1 MPQAIM
7 PGRAAISWTNCNK
20 NAIRYEIFNHK
31 GKNMR
36 IALIADLHL
45 SDVESTP
52 QEETLNWALEEL
64 QRLQPD
70 ACAWLG
76 DITACGDP
84 DAASRFCEK
93 LQALPFPSLTVPGNS
108 DIRTPD
114 TAPLLRRFL
123 CNYPRGLRVGEVC
136 LLGIDT
142 ADDHISEGER
152 ERLSRVTEGADI
164 LLCSHQPAKYL
175 DENSR
180 TFLETWIAARE
191 KKGQHIL
198 LWASGHRH
206 VYEQGELEGVPT
218 VSLRALDPDKC
229 IRGTAQILVFD
240 TVKGL
245 SCLEEVCYTR
255 GMPEAWSDAERA
267 ELADALGITC
277 YNRSKAERDMP
288 FAIANGVRHLEW
300 RSIGEG
306 ELALL
311 ERWRKSGGKTFSLH
325 LPSLGFDTDVLHKE
339 KFRASAQDAVR
350 AEADMVTVH
359 PPHLSTAL
367 MQSGSDAF
375 EALADAMAEAL
386 LPVARAGID
395 ILVENNHTSPG
406 TKRDILKLPYGCT
419 PMDILGWRN
428 ALRERLGA
436 NTCHLRLDVG
446 HARNNMPLSQEY
458 PIGKWYAQIGP
469 LANAYHLHQTVFSKE
484 DKKMHNHHP
493 ITGWHNGFVSFDG
506 FLWAWHVGVLHH
518 GPVILEIREGE
529 GAPATWMRLQKLL
542 CGE

>member
-1 MPQAIM
+1 
-7 PGRAAISWTNCNK
+7 
-20 NAIRYEIFNHK
+20 
-31 GKNMR
+31 MR

-45 SDVESTP
+45 SDVENTP
-52 QEETLNWALEEL
+52 QEEAFDWALEEL
-64 QRLQPD
+64 RRLQPD

-76 DITACGDP
+76 DITACGAT
-84 DAASRFCEK
+84 DAAIRFCERVNS
-93 LQALPFPSLTVPGNS
+93 LPFPSVIVPGNA
-108 DIRTPD
+108 DIRTPE

-123 CNYPRGLRVGEVC
+123 INCPRGLQVGDVR
-136 LLGIDT
+136 LVGVDT
-142 ADDHISEGER
+142 ADDRISAGER
-152 ERLSRVTEGADI
+152 ERLARIASGEDI

-175 DENSR
+175 DEDSR
-180 TFLETWIAARE
+180 AFLKNWIASQHAR
-191 KKGQHIL
+191 GGRVL

-206 VYEQGELEGVPT
+206 VYEQGEFEGVPT

-229 IRGTAQILVFD
+229 IRGSAQILVFD
-240 TVKGL
+240 TVTGL
-245 SCLEEVCYTR
+245 PGVEEVCYTR
-255 GMPEAWSDAERA
+255 GMPEAWSDAQRA
-267 ELADALGITC
+267 ELAGALGITC
-277 YNRSKAERDMP
+277 YNRSKVERDMP
-288 FAIANGVRHLEW
+288 FVIANGVRHLEW

-311 ERWRKSGGKTFSLH
+311 ERWRKNGGETFSLH
-325 LPSLGFDTDVLHKE
+325 LPSLGFDTDVLHAE

-350 AEADMVTVH
+350 AEANMVTVH
-359 PPHLSTAL
+359 PPHLPTEL
-367 MQSGSDAF
+367 MQGGSNAF
-375 EALADAMAEAL
+375 DALADTMAEAL
-386 LPVARAGID
+386 LPVAQAGID

-406 TKRDILKLPYGCT
+406 TKRDILKMPYGCT

-428 ALRERLGA
+428 ALRERLG
-436 NTCHLRLDVG
+436 TDSCHLRLDVG

-493 ITGWHNGFVSFDG
+493 ITGWHDSFVSFDG
-506 FLWAWHVGVLHH
+506 FLWAWHARILRH

-529 GAPATWMRLQKLL
+529 GAPATWLRLQKLL